1 MGNCVSCTEPSSHE
15 QPERWPIDGD
25 KKLTGNYKKGK
36 KEEEML
42 RNYFMEICM
51 LNYIF

>member
-25 KKLTGNYKKGK
+25 KKLTGNYLK
-36 KEEEML
+36 KEKEEM
-42 RNYFMEICM
+42 RNYFMGICM